1 MHSPTVRELQ
11 NPFITQTKPLAEDD
25 ATTPTNNNSNNHTA
39 ATTTTTT
46 ASTWSLSYGTKKL
59 HELIA
64 NRLPSYEII
73 TSNLRGQMRLYVLA
87 LKSLVKEIDDVRV
100 AGENTGLGSVLAN
113 KI

>member
-113 KI
+113 KV